1 MAISTAVKKEKNQV
15 LKPREPESFRYRF
28 KVKDLEKMYEAGI
41 FKPDE
46 KVELIN
52 GEVIKLSPIGLKHA
66 LVVDSL
72 VEIFSELL
80 QSRKELKEKYSLR
93 VQNPIY
99 ISTQNLPESDI
110 VIVNKEFRKEKQ
122 HPKPKYIELLIEVA
136 DTTLEKDREIKIP
149 LYAKKK
155 IKQVWIVDLN
165 NNQIEVYTNPYK
177 KEYLNIEIYP
187 SDKKI
192 KIFGKEIPVKDILN
206 V

>member
-1 MAISTAVKKEKNQV
+1 MAVSTVEKKEKKQV
-15 LKPREPESFRYRF
+15 LKPRKPESFRYKF

-66 LVVDSL
+66 LVVDNL

-80 QSRKELKEKYSLR
+80 QLQKELKEKYSLR

-99 ISTQNLPESDI
+99 ISPENLPEPDI
-110 VIVNKEFRKEKQ
+110 ALVDKEFRKEKQ

-136 DTTLEKDREIKIP
+136 DTTLEKDRYIKIP

-165 NNQIEVYTNPYK
+165 SNQIEVYTNPYK

-187 SDKKI
+187 LDKKI
-192 KIFGKEIPVKDILN
+192 KVFGKEINVKDILN